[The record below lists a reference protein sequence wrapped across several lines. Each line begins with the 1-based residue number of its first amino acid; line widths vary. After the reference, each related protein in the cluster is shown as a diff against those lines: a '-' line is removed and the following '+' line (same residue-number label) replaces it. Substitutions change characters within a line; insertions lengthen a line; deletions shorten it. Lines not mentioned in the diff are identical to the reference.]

1 MKRLFNFNLPP
12 LLSVGPAALFLTV
25 FFIAPF
31 AIIAVYSLMESDPF
45 GGVRRAFSADAYIQF
60 LFTRDW
66 DGNLQFD
73 WSYLNIFWRSFA
85 LAAGATVLCLA
96 AAFPAA
102 YYIATQPRRR
112 RGLLLLL
119 ITVPFWANLLV
130 RTYCWVLILRDSGLV
145 NGWLI
150 AFDLIS
156 TPLPLMYT
164 DGAILVGLT
173 YTYLPFMAL
182 PIYASLEKTDWRL
195 IEASRDLYAGHR
207 QTLARVVFPLARPGV
222 IAGCIMVFIPSLG
235 AFIAPSLLG
244 GGRNLMIGSLIQLQF
259 SSSRNWPFG
268 AASALILLAFVLL
281 LLYLWRRRN
290 SRDGRDDG
298 ESIW

>member
-1 MKRLFNFNLPP
+1 MKRLINFSLPP
-12 LLSVGPAALFLTV
+12 LWSAGPATLVLAV
-25 FFIAPF
+25 FFIVPIL
-31 AIIAVYSLMESDPF
+31 IIALYSLME
-45 GGVRRAFSADAYIQF
+45 ADAYGGVHNAFSTDAYVQF
-60 LFTRDW
+60 LFVRDW

-73 WSYLNIFWRSFA
+73 LSYLKIFWRSFA
-85 LAAGATVLCLA
+85 LAAAATALCLA

-102 YYIATQPRRR
+102 YFIATQPPQR
-112 RGLLLLL
+112 RGILLLL

-145 NGWLI
+145 NGWLA

-156 TPLPLMYT
+156 APLPLMYT
-164 DGAILVGLT
+164 NGAILVGLT
-173 YTYLPFMAL
+173 YTYLPFMVL

-195 IEASRDLYAGHR
+195 IEASRDLYANYR
-207 QTLARVVFPLARPGV
+207 QTLLRVVFPLARPGV

-235 AFIAPSLLG
+235 AFIAPNLLG
-244 GGRNLMIGSLIQLQF
+244 GGQNLMIGSLIQLQF

-281 LLYLWRRRN
+281 LLYLWRRR
-290 SRDGRDDG
+290 SDAD
-298 ESIW
+298 SIW